1 MRLEFDENGKIIEI
15 NRDRA
20 ILLLM
25 GSTISRGLIT
35 TVSFRIFCLIF
46 YSSDHFILNFK
57 LLVKPIKFRLLN
69 GDSNSINTIT
79 ANNLK
84 ILATV
89 LYYIVRMVNDG
100 NDLKMLVKF
109 YNSTFR

>member
-1 MRLEFDENGKIIEI
+1 LEFDEHSGKIKNV

-35 TVSFRIFCLIF
+35 TVYTKLFFFYFNYLIIE
-46 YSSDHFILNFK
+46 FIQKK
-57 LLVKPIKFRLLN
+57 LLVKPVKFRLLTEEI
-69 GDSNSINTIT
+69 SLIKM
-79 ANNLK
+79 NNIK

-100 NDLKMLVKF
+100 NDFTLLVSF
-109 YNSTFR
+109 CS